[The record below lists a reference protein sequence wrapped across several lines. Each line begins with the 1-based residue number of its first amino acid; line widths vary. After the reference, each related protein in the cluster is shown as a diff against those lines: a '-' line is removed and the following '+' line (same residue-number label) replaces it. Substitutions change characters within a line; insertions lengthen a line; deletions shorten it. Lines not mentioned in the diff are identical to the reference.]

1 MYLNTKKFIIS
12 EIGSNHNVDLKRCYR
27 LIDQSKKVG
36 CDAVKFQYF
45 TVDTLF
51 RESAL
56 KKNLALMNM
65 KKWELPLEFIPKI
78 SEYCKK
84 KKFYSAFLPLI

>member
-1 MYLNTKKFIIS
+1 MYLNTNKFIIS
-12 EIGSNHNVDLKRCYR
+12 EIGSNHNANLKRCYR

-56 KKNLALMNM
+56 KKFSFN
-65 KKWELPLEFIPKI
+65 
-78 SEYCKK
+78 EYEKMGIT
-84 KKFYSAFLPLI
+84 FRIYSKNF

>member
-1 MYLNTKKFIIS
+1 MYLNTKKFFIS
-12 EIGSNHNVDLKRCYR
+12 EIGSNHNVDLKRCYK

-56 KKNLALMNM
+56 KNNLALMNM
-65 KKWELPLEFIPKI
+65 KKW
-78 SEYCKK
+78 
-84 KKFYSAFLPLI
+84 